1 MNKSEETNA
10 WHTVK
15 EHMKVRVGGT
25 VGRIGKQS
33 MQGPVELSD
42 NDGVAELRQLLPGTG
57 TSSVSWSQSH
67 VEPMASQR
75 RGPHQELGLET
86 LASCHSESTEGEAWV

>member
-15 EHMKVRVGGT
+15 EHMVRVGGT
-25 VGRIGKQS
+25 MGRIGRQP

-42 NDGVAELRQLLPGTG
+42 NDRVAELRQLL
-57 TSSVSWSQSH
+57 Q
-67 VEPMASQR
+67 A
-75 RGPHQELGLET
+75 
-86 LASCHSESTEGEAWV
+86 